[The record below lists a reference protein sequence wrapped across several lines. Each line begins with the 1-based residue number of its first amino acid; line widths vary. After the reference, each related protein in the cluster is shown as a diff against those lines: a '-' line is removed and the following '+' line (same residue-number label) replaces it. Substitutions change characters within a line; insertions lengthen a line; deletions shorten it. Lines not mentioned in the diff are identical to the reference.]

1 MSPWNQEGSM
11 RINMDLFFGGKD
23 IGRKKQKIEKLV
35 IFRTSRKTV
44 EIEVIRTWYRTEGD
58 QYFCEYTFL

>member
-1 MSPWNQEGSM
+1 M

-35 IFRTSRKTV
+35 IFRTSRKAV